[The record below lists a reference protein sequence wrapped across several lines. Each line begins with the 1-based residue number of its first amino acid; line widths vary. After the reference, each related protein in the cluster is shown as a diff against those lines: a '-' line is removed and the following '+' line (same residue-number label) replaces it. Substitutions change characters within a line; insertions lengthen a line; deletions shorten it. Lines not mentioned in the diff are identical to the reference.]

1 MQSLYERRTGR
12 SSPRSSPRKGSV
24 LFGEVVVV
32 LFVRCVVGDDP
43 RPTPCGT
50 AEKNY
55 RRTDAELHEV
65 SEHRGPSDTN
75 VLV

>member
-1 MQSLYERRTGR
+1 MAGH
-12 SSPRSSPRKGSV
+12 SSSCFSPRKGSEP
-24 LFGEVVVV
+24 FGEVVVV

-65 SEHRGPSDTN
+65 SGHRGPSDKRN
-75 VLV
+75 K